1 MPSKNR
7 VYLFRFEFVYSF
19 LQLILVDNTYK
30 QHYILGS
37 FYYDLNFY
45 FTDRK
50 LDFDTRAD
58 ILLRDY
64 PVLSIYFG
72 LSVGS
77 VINQEITEQVK
88 TGQDALAFGA
98 SIGFVYHITSWVA
111 LEVGYKF
118 LIDINPK
125 IYNEVLLGF
134 RFTIPKF

>member
-7 VYLFRFEFVYSF
+7 VSPFRFEFEYSF
-19 LQLILVDNTYK
+19 LQSILVDNTYR

-64 PVLSIYFG
+64 PLFSLYFG
-72 LSVGS
+72 VSVGS
-77 VINQEITEQVK
+77 IIKITEQLK

-98 SIGFVYHITSWVA
+98 SIGFVYHITSCVA